1 MIHTLGAFILG
12 VAIVLGFYAIWL
24 IIEDALKGKNRGGE

>member
-12 VAIVLGFYAIWL
+12 AGIVLAFYAVWL
-24 IIEDALKGKNRGGE
+24 IIEDALKGPKR